1 MIGIHSLLSRSCT
14 KAVGEDDEVGEILRL
29 HTEETAKHFDES
41 AEEIRVT
48 AYLENDAQEE
58 GAEQGSRPNRRH
70 ACERD
75 HDEANVVNRWAVGC
89 MWLRCRKWRRM
100 MCFRRRLGRHLSKVA
115 LNSYKITINHIIL
128 VASKR
133 SRSNRILI
141 EVCYEQISETF
152 KLDHQAGFLA
162 KAKERSNMKTIGAS
176 Q

>member
-1 MIGIHSLLSRSCT
+1 MKNASGSTTTDDSPKSRRLSRRI
-14 KAVGEDDEVGEILRL
+14 ALN
-29 HTEETAKHFDES
+29 A
-41 AEEIRVT
+41 RVT
-48 AYLENDAQEE
+48 CSARMLCSFAGCVLVGGVVRYLIEE
-58 GAEQGSRPNRRH
+58 SLCPDQRSAPGLAKRLSLRGQ
-70 ACERD
+70 
-75 HDEANVVNRWAVGC
+75 ANVVSPWAVGC
-89 MWLRCRKWRRM
+89 TCLRCRKWRRM